1 MLLSSFI
8 FIASRLVFKPKLLT
22 QLNLSGALF
31 LTGLITSLGLI
42 LYQLVSYT
50 QTAYDTL
57 HLRAESIKWWPFLR
71 IASLLAFIAM
81 ALFVFS
87 FIIARLLTILIFGPR
102 KDLIEMDADNRPYA
116 IVRSAL
122 LFVTT
127 VVLLQFFALVFQAFT
142 PEITTPFYR

>member
-1 MLLSSFI
+1 MRSGDIVQSVLSPAGAQASSIHQLWLLMLWTTTI
-8 FIASRLVFKPKLLT
+8 VCVVV
-22 QLNLSGALF
+22 
-31 LTGLITSLGLI
+31 LG
-42 LYQLVSYT
+42 
-50 QTAYDTL
+50 
-57 HLRAESIKWWPFLR
+57 
-71 IASLLAFIAM
+71 FIAM

-87 FIIARLLTILIFGPR
+87 FIIARMLTILVFGPR